1 MYIIVRIR
9 KKYFLK
15 INNLSSHKTTLP
27 VPPQHHRIK
36 SEENHIYIFLC
47 VYTICI
53 KSHTQETCLS
63 YNIYLFANHFD
74 FLIGSFF
81 IFIMNKRKFL
91 ISFDFCIWQF

>member
-15 INNLSSHKTTLP
+15 INNLSSHKTKFP

-36 SEENHIYIFLC
+36 SEEYHIYILLC
-47 VYTICI
+47 VYT

-81 IFIMNKRKFL
+81 IFIMNKRKLL

>member
-27 VPPQHHRIK
+27 VPPTIIESNLK
-36 SEENHIYIFLC
+36 KTIFIFLC